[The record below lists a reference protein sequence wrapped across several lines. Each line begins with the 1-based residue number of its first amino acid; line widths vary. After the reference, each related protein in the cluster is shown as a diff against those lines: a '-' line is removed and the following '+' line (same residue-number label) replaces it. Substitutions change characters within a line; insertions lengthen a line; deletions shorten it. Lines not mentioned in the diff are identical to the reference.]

1 MRRHHLRRTLADGVG
16 AFEPGL
22 LAELHRWGV
31 WTLVAQQFHDPD
43 GEPFERTF
51 VRSPGVV
58 AVVPLLETA
67 QGKHIVMV
75 RQYRPAL
82 DTVLWEIPAG
92 MRDVPGE
99 PLVDAARR
107 ELAEETGY
115 SGGTWETL
123 GSIAQS
129 PGMTNSI
136 VHLFLAR
143 GVIPGRAAPQGPE
156 ERRMSVHV
164 VPLTEA
170 VSMVEHGEVINAIA
184 VVGILRAAR
193 LP

>member
-1 MRRHHLRRTLADGVG
+1 MG
-16 AFEPGL
+16 AFEPGPF
-22 LAELHRWGV
+22 AELHHWGV
-31 WTLVAQQFHDPD
+31 WSLVAQQFRDPD
-43 GEPFERTF
+43 GEHFERTF

-58 AVVPLLETA
+58 AVVPLLDTP
-67 QGKHIVMV
+67 QGAHIVMV

-92 MRDVPGE
+92 MRDVPDE
-99 PLVDAARR
+99 PLEVAARR

-115 SGGTWETL
+115 HGGRWAAL

-136 VHLFLAR
+136 VHLFLAH
-143 GVIPGRAAPQGPE
+143 GVEPGTAAPQGPE

-164 VPLTEA
+164 VPLVKA
-170 VSMVEHGEVINAIA
+170 ASMVDRGEITNAIA

-193 LP
+193 LS